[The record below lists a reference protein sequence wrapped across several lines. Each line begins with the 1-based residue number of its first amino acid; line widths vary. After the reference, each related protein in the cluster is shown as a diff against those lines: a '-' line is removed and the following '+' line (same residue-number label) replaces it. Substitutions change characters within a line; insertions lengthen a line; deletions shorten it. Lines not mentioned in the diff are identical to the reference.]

1 MLFAFFVFGPLG
13 MARLFDFGR
22 HDTGKR
28 TTGPALERVG
38 GQRRSHACRNLP
50 VPLRPAGSA
59 PQAIAAPAPMRNNYG
74 PALIPAG

>member
-1 MLFAFFVFGPLG
+1 
-13 MARLFDFGR
+13 
-22 HDTGKR
+22 
-28 TTGPALERVG
+28 LERVG